1 MAIPANRDVQA
12 DDARIYAPPW
22 ARNGVM
28 PADHRVSASPM
39 KARVSDPL
47 SLEPQI
53 VPQPPLRTR
62 RRWVSR
68 LALLGIAAGIAGGLT
83 IITSR
88 DWTASISPM
97 DEPTHGI
104 AVAPAAG
111 NQPVHLAAAPR
122 LMVEDRRAN
131 VNEPLLLGLALDG
144 ASGHEF
150 LLLKGLQAQTRL
162 SAGQQMGPHSW
173 RLSAFDLGNLAVFAP
188 ENYVGTMDVVVD
200 VHAANDHKLA
210 SQAMRLEWVQL
221 PLAAVRADTSTRE
234 DRPPASQAPAMKLT
248 LQPDELALLLR
259 RGQDML
265 KLGDISGAR
274 LVLRRAAEAG
284 SSDAALMLASTFD
297 PVTLRELGVLGFAA
311 DLGQALSWY
320 EQALALG
327 SGEAKQRLDR
337 LRRIGQR

>member
-1 MAIPANRDVQA
+1 MAIPVNRDGQA
-12 DDARIYAPPW
+12 DDARLYAPPW
-22 ARNGVM
+22 ARHGVM
-28 PADHRVSASPM
+28 PADDRPHASPM
-39 KARVSDPL
+39 TARVFDPV

-53 VPQPPLRTR
+53 VPPPPLPTR
-62 RRWVSR
+62 RRWVGR
-68 LALLGIAAGIAGGLT
+68 LAFLGIAALIAGGLT

-88 DWTASISPM
+88 EWSGLNSSS

-104 AVAPAAG
+104 APAAG
-111 NQPVHLAAAPR
+111 NQPVHLAAVPR
-122 LMVEDRRAN
+122 LLVEDRRAN
-131 VNEPLLLGLALDG
+131 VNEPLLLGLSLDG

-173 RLSAFDLGNLAVFAP
+173 RLSAFDLGNLAAFAP

-297 PVTLRELGVLGFAA
+297 PIVLRELGVLGFAA

-320 EQALALG
+320 EKASALG
-327 SGEAKQRLDR
+327 SGEAKRRLDR